1 MHGPGGA
8 MPIKSIFWSGTS
20 NQDIHVLRG
29 QSSRDITRSGLNF
42 VQQNDSTISAA
53 DYLHDNHDVTL
64 TFNALFKG
72 APSAM
77 GITVD
82 QGTGKVTVDPQPRPL
97 PKNNFIIEVTTKD
110 ATNHVVGTEV
120 IRVHIHTAV
129 AAVALTPQTLT
140 VRPTAAT
147 RTDDERTQ
155 YRFTLRATFDDGTMG
170 DLTDNHGVAWS
181 TTPPDRI
188 DPDFF

>member
-1 MHGPGGA
+1 

-42 VQQNDSTISAA
+42 VQQNNSAVSAA

-129 AAVALTPQTLT
+129 TAVALTPQTLT

-181 TTPPDRI
+181 CNFRRI
-188 DPDFF
+188 ASIPTSSN